1 VAPACA
7 RRRSRPLGC
16 ALRCSV
22 EPARPFLGPPRAAP
36 QTPAV
41 TGKITLRPPGASYE
55 IHVLGGQSR
64 PLRDFYHALLR
75 ASWPVTLGL
84 VAAIFLAINA
94 LFALIYLTAGG
105 VANARPG
112 SFVDAFFFSV
122 ETMGTIGYGAMYPQS
137 DAANWW
143 MVVESVVGVILTALA
158 TGLLFAKFSRP
169 SARIVFT
176 RRAVICPF
184 NGVPTLM
191 FRVGNERGN
200 AIVDALFRVVVT
212 RTEHTREG
220 EKLYRSYDLE
230 LVRERVLSLN
240 RSFNL
245 LHVIDERSPF
255 FGQTPRSITEQEYEL
270 AIVVVGIDDTV
281 LQTVHARHNYDASA
295 IVWGA
300 RLADVLSDLPD
311 GSMQLDLHKFHDVEP
326 SKPTEGFPYP

>member
-1 VAPACA
+1 MT
-7 RRRSRPLGC
+7 S
-16 ALRCSV
+16 
-22 EPARPFLGPPRAAP
+22 
-36 QTPAV
+36 
-41 TGKITLRPPGASYE
+41 KITLRPPGASYD
-55 IHVLGGQSR
+55 IHVLGGQAR
-64 PLRDFYHALLR
+64 PLRDFYHAVLR
-75 ASWPVTLGL
+75 ASWPTTLGL
-84 VAAIFLAINA
+84 IAAIFLAVNT
-94 LFALIYLTAGG
+94 LFALIYLAAGG

-112 SFVDAFFFSV
+112 SLLDAFFFSV

-158 TGLLFAKFSRP
+158 TGLVFAKFSRP
-169 SARIVFT
+169 TARIVFT
-176 RRAVICPF
+176 RKAVICPF
-184 NGVPTLM
+184 NGVPTFM

-220 EKLYRSYDLE
+220 EQFYRSYDLE
-230 LVRERVLSLN
+230 LVRRRVLSLN

-245 LHVIDERSPF
+245 LHLIQEGSPF
-255 FGQTPRSITEQEYEL
+255 FGQTPQSIVEQEYEL

-281 LQTVHARHNYDASA
+281 LQTVHARHNYYADD

-300 RLADVLSDLPD
+300 RLADALSDLPD
-311 GSMQLDLHKFHDVEP
+311 GSMQLDLDKFHDVEP